1 MHENVQPLPLGGAW
15 DAALLAP
22 VAEINQQMLEWLR
35 DAARQCQQTN
45 TPPLVSALREQWRAL
60 DSVALRRLSACPY
73 LLVDGA
79 FAQAGRWERV
89 AAPQVMDAPAACGGY
104 FTGAAG
110 VALIRRTLLL
120 AWHLARSNRLMASV
134 VLGMSAQSA
143 ERIALTRLQ
152 DLEMLAELGPA
163 WIAPRWAQ
171 QMVVWRQLMQAA
183 RVEEPLALRQVQL
196 RGVQLL
202 ASPSR
207 GR

>member
-22 VAEINQQMLEWLR
+22 VAEINQQLLEWLR
-35 DAARQCQQTN
+35 SAARQSEQAG
-45 TPPLVSALREQWRAL
+45 TPALVSALREQWRAL

-89 AAPQVMDAPAACGGY
+89 AVPQVMDAPARGGY

-134 VLGMSAQSA
+134 VLGMSAPTA
-143 ERIALTRLQ
+143 ELIALTRLQ
-152 DLEMLAELGPA
+152 DLETLAELAPA

-183 RVEEPLALRQVQL
+183 RVDEPLPLRQVQL